1 MGRDSGPSREQAEVV
16 ALRALAWLVADEDL
30 AGRFLAMTGCDGET
44 LRQRAGLPEVLGSVL
59 DFLLENEPVLLDF
72 TQSADIAPDTIG
84 RARRWLPG
92 AMTEWQPAPP
102 GKDANRLRT
111 SLNHPTDNGH
121 NAGRG

>member
-59 DFLLENEPVLLDF
+59 DFLLENETALLDF
-72 TQSADIAPDTIG
+72 TQDAGLDPDSIG
-84 RARRWLPG
+84 QARLRLPG
-92 AMTEWQPAPP
+92 AMFDCQPMPQAKTRQ
-102 GKDANRLRT
+102 GNKQR
-111 SLNHPTDNGH
+111 
-121 NAGRG
+121 